1 MLNMK
6 QKRINFSELAV
17 LNRGQLQ
24 TVERLPQLD
33 ARGGRAPRD
42 RILSG
47 TGSTHFL
54 LLVNGNTRFNS
65 NYLLLLLNCV
75 QLISCYL

>member
-6 QKRINFSELAV
+6 QKQFNFSELAV
-17 LNRGQLQ
+17 LDRGQLQ

-42 RILSG
+42 GILSG

-54 LLVNGNTRFNS
+54 LLVNGNERFNS
-65 NYLLLLLNCV
+65 IYLLLL
-75 QLISCYL
+75 QK

>member
-6 QKRINFSELAV
+6 LKQFNFLELAG
-17 LNRGQLQ
+17 LDRGQLQ

-33 ARGGRAPRD
+33 ARGGRASRD
-42 RILSG
+42 SILSG

-54 LLVNGNTRFNS
+54 LLVNGNERFDS
-65 NYLLLLLNCV
+65 IFESFHFFTLFLF
-75 QLISCYL
+75 QIKS